1 MKTLN
6 QFINEVAGANSPDEA
21 RFISKH
27 HVVVF
32 DYSFGNEDAMSGNVS
47 KDFSRLADYKWG
59 ADTMVYE
66 GTIELK
72 KEDLPQ
78 NIEDAEKKR
87 HKALEIHRK
96 IIEENIQTEEEISS
110 LLEDFDRETLAYFEE
125 ILNS

>member
-1 MKTLN
+1 MKTLK
-6 QFINEVAGANSPDEA
+6 QFINEVAGANSPDEE

-32 DYSFGNEDAMSGNVS
+32 DYSFGNENAMNGNVS

-72 KEDLPQ
+72 KEDLPKT
-78 NIEDAEKKR
+78 IEDAEAKR
-87 HKALEIHRK
+87 HKALEIYRK
-96 IIEENIQTEEEISS
+96 IIEENVETEEEIAS
-110 LLEDFDRETLAYFEE
+110 LLEDFDAETLGYFEE
-125 ILNS
+125 ILES